1 MSKNKNIDYSRFLKG
16 LDKQVDYDEIDP
28 LQKNSPNVWLIVGK
42 RGSGKSTFV
51 LNLLRKKEMYRRA
64 FDNIY
69 LVSPTAEKD
78 DKFDKLITEL
88 KETNNFYEDCNNETL
103 TEIRE
108 RVQQFNNDFLEDE
121 KNIKKKKKPNSLLIL
136 DDCISDLNKNSE
148 IKNTINK
155 MVMNSRHLKLHI
167 WIISQKYKL
176 ISTAIRSNAD
186 LLTFFNNDNSVEIKA
201 LEEFG
206 IDTSLIDRLEKP
218 NDFIHVVLRGKPKH
232 FINLKPI
239 LDIKSSK
246 KEALDKNQG
255 GFIKGDLKN
264 PNDNVLCV
272 LQAGEIVLPRKV
284 VNDNKMIDFLEKNYN
299 YDNKKGEFINL

>member
-1 MSKNKNIDYSRFLKG
+1 MTKSKNKNIDYSRFLTG
-16 LDKQVDYDEIDP
+16 LDHQVDYDEIDP

-42 RGSGKSTFV
+42 KGSGKSTFI

-69 LVSPTAEKD
+69 LVSPSAEKD
-78 DKFDKLITEL
+78 DKFDKLIKEL
-88 KETNNFYEDCNNETL
+88 KENNNFYNDCDNETL

-108 RVQQFNNDFLEDE
+108 RVQQFNTEFLEDE

-167 WIISQKYKL
+167 WIVSQKYKL

-201 LEEFG
+201 LDEFG

-239 LDIKSSK
+239 LDVKSTI
-246 KEALDKNQG
+246 KEAQDKNHG
-255 GFIKGDLKN
+255 GLIKGNMKN

-284 VNDNKMIDFLEKNYN
+284 VKDDKMIDFLEKNYN
-299 YDNKKGEFINL
+299 YDNKKGEFL

>member
-121 KNIKKKKKPNSLLIL
+121 KNIKKNKKPNSLLIL

-201 LEEFG
+201 LDEFG

-239 LDIKSSK
+239 LDIKATN
-246 KEALDKNQG
+246 KEALDKNHG
-255 GFIKGDLKN
+255 GYIKGDLKN

-284 VNDNKMIDFLEKNYN
+284 VNDKKMIDFLEKNYN
-299 YDNKKGEFINL
+299 YDNKKGEFNL